1 MIKGRNKRERGE
13 EAMDRSTVDQSTAP
27 PVAPMTTATKLTTKT
42 LDPSALVT
50 ADHVVAGQ

>member
-1 MIKGRNKRERGE
+1 MIKGRKKRDRGD
-13 EAMDRSTVDQSTAP
+13 EATVGSSADRSTAL
-27 PVAPMTTATKLTTKT
+27 PVAPIPTATKLTTRT